1 MCCMGKG
8 IVTTNVLLYTDILL
22 AQNAGR
28 EPEQLRQEKQ
38 CVLKSTQELAFSN
51 YKRFIQTAECTNSI
65 FKEVTHVFNIL
76 VALAQECILF

>member
-1 MCCMGKG
+1 MYC
-8 IVTTNVLLYTDILL
+8 TDILL

-51 YKRFIQTAECTNSI
+51 YKSFIQTAECTNSI
-65 FKEVTHVFNIL
+65 FKEVAHIYNIL
-76 VALAQECILF
+76 VAFAEKLYISLVLHCGDMC